1 MTEIGDWAGKSENR
15 QDGSDF
21 MEPKKP
27 YRNALRSR
35 RMIREA
41 FVELLHE
48 KPFEKITATDIINRS
63 GLNRST
69 FYAHYPDARGILE
82 DFTGEIVTLFRQML
96 AEMDFSSFL
105 NDPEPILKKVLA
117 FLEENQELY
126 RLLGQS
132 DLSQVYL
139 EQLKKVLIQ
148 QVLEAP
154 NLPTGGLSPIRV
166 EMRIRML
173 LGGIVDAYRDWLSG
187 EIAYSLEEM
196 TAEVACIIRDWA
208 EI

>member
-1 MTEIGDWAGKSENR
+1 
-15 QDGSDF
+15 
-21 MEPKKP
+21 
-27 YRNALRSR
+27 
-35 RMIREA
+35 
-41 FVELLHE
+41 
-48 KPFEKITATDIINRS
+48 
-63 GLNRST
+63 
-69 FYAHYPDARGILE
+69 
-82 DFTGEIVTLFRQML
+82 
-96 AEMDFSSFL
+96 MDFSSFL
-105 NDPEPILKKVLA
+105 NDPEPILKKVMA
-117 FLEENQELY
+117 FLEENQQLY

-148 QVLEAP
+148 QVLEVP

-208 EI
+208 GT

>member
-1 MTEIGDWAGKSENR
+1 MAS
-15 QDGSDF
+15 
-21 MEPKKP
+21 
-27 YRNALRSR
+27 
-35 RMIREA
+35 
-41 FVELLHE
+41 
-48 KPFEKITATDIINRS
+48 
-63 GLNRST
+63 
-69 FYAHYPDARGILE
+69 PD

-105 NDPEPILKKVLA
+105 NDPEPILKKVMA

-196 TAEVACIIRDWA
+196 TAEVACIIQDWA
-208 EI
+208 GT